1 MFIRNARARCVAN
14 SLLSLF
20 IAGFTT
26 SAYAQCVSLTTIGSA
41 ATERFD
47 TLSNV
52 AASTT
57 NNLTITGWFLTESG
71 GGARDNEQYAVDTG
85 ASNTGDTFSY
95 GSAASTDRALGGL
108 RSGALIPIIGACFT
122 NNTGTAVNA
131 LDLAYTGEQWR
142 LGTAARTD
150 QLDFQYSLD
159 ATDLVTGTW
168 TNDNAL
174 DFIAPVTAT
183 TGAKDGN
190 AAANRTALSS
200 TIPALNIA
208 NGASFWVRWTD
219 LNASGADDGLAVDD
233 FSVTPQGVLPPPNL
247 TINDVTVGEG
257 NVGTGTLNFVVTLSA
272 PAPAGGVTFDIAT
285 ADGSATAGS
294 DYVAQSLTGQTIAA
308 GNNTFAFNVT
318 GNGDTLFESDET
330 FFVNV
335 SSVVGAVVTDGQG
348 LGTFLNDDASPSV
361 SLGSPSLAEGNVGTS
376 VANVGVTL
384 SAVAGTDITV
394 AVSTADGTATL
405 GDNDYLAASSN
416 VLIPAGSLSGNFP
429 VTINGDT
436 VVEADETI
444 MVSGLVMRQSG
455 APDRM
460 PPSNGTITLLNDDT
474 ASELSLNLTAAPD
487 PVFPGGTLTYTLN
500 GNNAGPDPAVAA
512 QVAINF
518 TTEFASLSAPGWTC
532 TTPAVGFGGA
542 INCTLA
548 SLPLGAFQFTLVTTV
563 PTSALPGQTLDID
576 AAISSAS
583 NDAIPANNLTG
594 TMTTVAALP
603 SIPAVAIPVLGGAL
617 SWLLI
622 GLLLVLAGVAMP
634 RRQR

>member
-1 MFIRNARARCVAN
+1 
-14 SLLSLF
+14 
-20 IAGFTT
+20 
-26 SAYAQCVSLTTIGSA
+26 
-41 ATERFD
+41 
-47 TLSNV
+47 
-52 AASTT
+52 
-57 NNLTITGWFLTESG
+57 
-71 GGARDNEQYAVDTG
+71 
-85 ASNTGDTFSY
+85 
-95 GSAASTDRALGGL
+95 
-108 RSGALIPIIGACFT
+108 
-122 NNTGTAVNA
+122 
-131 LDLAYTGEQWR
+131 
-142 LGTAARTD
+142 
-150 QLDFQYSLD
+150 
-159 ATDLVTGTW
+159 
-168 TNDNAL
+168 
-174 DFIAPVTAT
+174 
-183 TGAKDGN
+183 
-190 AAANRTALSS
+190 
-200 TIPALNIA
+200 
-208 NGASFWVRWTD
+208 
-219 LNASGADDGLAVDD
+219 SGADDGLAVDD
-233 FSVTPQGVLPPPNL
+233 FSLTPQFVLPPPNL

-460 PPSNGTITLLNDDT
+460 PPSNGTIT
-474 ASELSLNLTAAPD
+474 
-487 PVFPGGTLTYTLN
+487 
-500 GNNAGPDPAVAA
+500 
-512 QVAINF
+512 
-518 TTEFASLSAPGWTC
+518 
-532 TTPAVGFGGA
+532 
-542 INCTLA
+542 
-548 SLPLGAFQFTLVTTV
+548 
-563 PTSALPGQTLDID
+563 
-576 AAISSAS
+576 
-583 NDAIPANNLTG
+583 
-594 TMTTVAALP
+594 
-603 SIPAVAIPVLGGAL
+603 
-617 SWLLI
+617 
-622 GLLLVLAGVAMP
+622 
-634 RRQR
+634 

>member
-1 MFIRNARARCVAN
+1 
-14 SLLSLF
+14 
-20 IAGFTT
+20 
-26 SAYAQCVSLTTIGSA
+26 
-41 ATERFD
+41 
-47 TLSNV
+47 
-52 AASTT
+52 
-57 NNLTITGWFLTESG
+57 
-71 GGARDNEQYAVDTG
+71 
-85 ASNTGDTFSY
+85 
-95 GSAASTDRALGGL
+95 
-108 RSGALIPIIGACFT
+108 
-122 NNTGTAVNA
+122 
-131 LDLAYTGEQWR
+131 
-142 LGTAARTD
+142 
-150 QLDFQYSLD
+150 
-159 ATDLVTGTW
+159 
-168 TNDNAL
+168 
-174 DFIAPVTAT
+174 
-183 TGAKDGN
+183 
-190 AAANRTALSS
+190 
-200 TIPALNIA
+200 
-208 NGASFWVRWTD
+208 
-219 LNASGADDGLAVDD
+219 
-233 FSVTPQGVLPPPNL
+233 
-247 TINDVTVGEG
+247 
-257 NVGTGTLNFVVTLSA
+257 
-272 PAPAGGVTFDIAT
+272 
-285 ADGSATAGS
+285 
-294 DYVAQSLTGQTIAA
+294 
-308 GNNTFAFNVT
+308 NTFAFNVT
-318 GNGDTLFESDET
+318 GNGDTLFESNET

-512 QVAINF
+512 QVTINF
-518 TTEFASLSAPGWTC
+518 ATEFASLLAPGWTC

-603 SIPAVAIPVLGGAL
+603 SIPAVAIPV
-617 SWLLI
+617 
-622 GLLLVLAGVAMP
+622 
-634 RRQR
+634 